1 MIMKYRKLGKWGIK
15 VSEIA
20 LGSWMTDVSDANAIS
35 IARESVKTAYDMGVN
50 FFDCADGYSWGAAER
65 FLGDALSDYQR
76 SSYVLSSKV
85 FFPTGSGVND
95 RGLSRKHIFENVDKS
110 LKNLKTDYLD
120 MYFCH
125 RYDPETPVE
134 ETMEAMS
141 DLVKMGKVLYYG
153 VSEWLPSQINE
164 ALAVIKENHMRP
176 LSVIQPQYNMMDRF
190 IEDEVM
196 GICEK
201 NGIGI
206 VAFSPLA
213 QGLLT
218 GKYKK
223 GAPLPEGSR
232 ATHQA
237 DKQINRLLTDEN
249 LDKVEKLSAIADS
262 LNITMSQLA
271 LAWALR
277 KPQMSSLI
285 IGATKPEQVT
295 ANVPASGI
303 VLPQNVLDEIE
314 TILDYKPFR
323 RKIG

>member
-1 MIMKYRKLGKWGIK
+1 MKYRKLGKWGIK
-15 VSEIA
+15 ISEIA

-85 FFPTGSGVND
+85 FFPTGNGVND

-125 RYDPETPVE
+125 RYDSETPVE

-141 DLVKMGKVLYYG
+141 DLVKMGKILYYG

-237 DKQINRLLTDEN
+237 DKQINKLLTDEN
-249 LDKVEKLSAIADS
+249 LDKVEKLCAIADS

-285 IGATKPEQVT
+285 IGATKPEQVK
-295 ANVPASGI
+295 ANVPASDI
-303 VLPQNVLDEIE
+303 VLPQNVIDEIE

>member
-1 MIMKYRKLGKWGIK
+1 MKYRKLGKWGMKI
-15 VSEIA
+15 SEIA
-20 LGSWMTDVSDANAIS
+20 LGSWMTDVSDSNAIS
-35 IARESVKTAYDMGVN
+35 IARESVKQAYDMGVN

-85 FFPTGSGVND
+85 FFPTGHGVND

-141 DLVKMGKVLYYG
+141 DLVKAGKVLYYG

-237 DKQINRLLTDEN
+237 DKQINKLLTDEN
-249 LDKVEKLSAIADS
+249 LDKVEKMTAIADG
-262 LNITMSQLA
+262 LGITMSQLA

-285 IGATKPEQVT
+285 IGATKPEQVK
-295 ANVPASGI
+295 ANVPASDI
-303 VLPQNVLDEIE
+303 VLPQDVLDEIE
-314 TILDYKPFR
+314 KILDYKPFR